1 MKKVFF
7 VIIAFSLIMGCARRV
22 SVPFGLIQN
31 ISRSNYPDANGV
43 IVFDS
48 TRVNLKSS
56 GKATILQHR
65 LVKILSTYGK
75 KKFGELS
82 VSYCTIYD
90 TVMIIM
96 ARIITPEG
104 KVIEVPKK
112 KIRDIPMP
120 AFGKFFLPNVRIKK
134 LTFPGLDIGS
144 SVEWIVKDELRN
156 PPLENHFDDYDLF
169 EGDEPIK
176 EKVYILKAPLGM
188 KIKWLVKNGK
198 LTCIKER
205 RRIHTLFG
213 RLKRETV
220 TYIWKATDVPKI
232 IEEPMM
238 PPTPDIAT
246 KLLIS
251 TVPDWQTWSRW
262 YYKLS
267 KPTFEIDSAIK
278 DTIAKLIKDKKTED
292 ERIKAL
298 YYFVAK
304 RIRYVETTL
313 TGRKGGMRPADAPV
327 TFRRGYGVCRDKAA
341 LLVAMLRAIGVDA
354 YIVLTNPVIKVD
366 KELPV
371 DQFNHAIVAIKR
383 KDGSYYYLDPTAE
396 EAREYLLPIEMNKAV
411 LVATEKGEDLSLT
424 PLLPPEKNLIEINIR
439 SYLDKKGNLRSRI
452 VLAPTGFFEF
462 IFREMFKAMPSE
474 QQKTFFESI
483 IRGVS
488 PKAKLTKFSTSDI
501 TDLYTPLKIE
511 LSYEVPGF
519 ATVKGKEMRF
529 SLSGGTTV
537 SSFSVS
543 FSGGGMGGS
552 PWALPKRKYP
562 LNFFMTF
569 LSLST
574 DTLDFP
580 KGYRVEILPKNFK
593 KGDDFFTSLKEIKEE
608 KGRLITKGRFAIKN
622 PLIPVDEY
630 KKLRSV
636 MEEIERL
643 SKEEVVLKR
652 R

>member
-1 MKKVFF
+1 MKKFLF
-7 VIIAFSLIMGCARRV
+7 AIIVLSSIIGCGRRV
-22 SVPFGLIQN
+22 SVPLGLIQN

-48 TRVNLKSS
+48 TKVDLEPS

-82 VSYCTIYD
+82 VGYCTIYD
-90 TVMIIM
+90 TVMVLL
-96 ARIITPEG
+96 ARVITPEG
-104 KVIEVPKK
+104 EVIEVSKK
-112 KIRDIPMP
+112 DIKDIPMP
-120 AFGKFFLPNVRIKK
+120 AFGKFFIPNVRIKK
-134 LTFPGLDIGS
+134 VTFPGLDIGA

-188 KIKWLVKNGK
+188 RVKWLVKNGK

-205 RRIHTLFG
+205 G
-213 RLKRETV
+213 LKKEMV
-220 TYIWKATDVPKI
+220 KYIWKATDVPKI

-238 PPTPDIAT
+238 PPTSDVAT

-267 KPTFEIDSAIK
+267 KPTFEIDSVIE
-278 DTIAKLIKDKKTED
+278 DTIAKLIKNKKTED
-292 ERIKAL
+292 EKIRAL

-304 RIRYVETTL
+304 KIRYVETTL

-354 YIVLTNPVIKVD
+354 YIVLTNPLRKVD
-366 KELPV
+366 EELPV
-371 DQFNHAIVAIKR
+371 NQFNHAIVAIKK

-396 EAREYLLPIEMNKAV
+396 ESREYLLPLEMNKAV
-411 LVATEKGEDLSLT
+411 LVATEKGEDLSFT
-424 PLLPPEKNLIEINIR
+424 PLLPPEKNLVEINTH
-439 SYLDKKGNLRSRI
+439 SYLDKKGNLRSKI
-452 VLAPTGFFEF
+452 TLSPTGFFEF
-462 IFREMFKAMPSE
+462 VFREMFKAMPSE

-488 PKAKLTKFSTSDI
+488 PKARLINFSTSDI

-519 ATVKGKEMRF
+519 ATIKGKEMRF
-529 SLSGGTTV
+529 PLSGGATASSV
-537 SSFSVS
+537 STS
-543 FSGGGMGGS
+543 FSGGGMSGS
-552 PWALPKRKYP
+552 PWALPKRRYP

-574 DTLDFP
+574 DTLYFP
-580 KGYRVEILPKNFK
+580 KGYRVEILPESFR
-593 KGDDFFTSLKEIKEE
+593 KGDDFFSASREIRADRGKIITEE
-608 KGRLITKGRFAIKN
+608 RFAIKN

-630 KKLRSV
+630 KKLRLA
-636 MEEIERL
+636 MEETERL